1 MEFNATFIVSVISFL
16 MFTFL
21 MNTILYRPIENIV
34 EEREKLIREN
44 YELASSNKLKS
55 KSLLDDR
62 IKALAKSRLE
72 AKNIVN
78 ENIKLA
84 NLDSDRQIKEAKLSG
99 SKFVENEKNIL
110 NQQEKEL
117 ESLLE
122 ENVLELAQAISDK
135 ILDEHIAIG
144 GNYNG

>member
-62 IKALAKSRLE
+62 IKALVKSRLE

-84 NLDSDRQIKEAKLSG
+84 NLDSDKLVKEAKLTN
-99 SKFVENEKNIL
+99 SKYVESEKNIL

-117 ESLLE
+117 ESVLE